1 MKKIAILIII
11 AMSCGILSQVKAQ
24 TAASKKIFTFSYDNA
39 GNRIKRVYTLA
50 TGCIANPA
58 NCRTK
63 PNDSLKQKALDSLFA
78 IAQDIEIKLPENPT
92 EKLIYDGS
100 VELKNIYPNPTKGN
114 FIIQFTN
121 LVLQGSL
128 LIVDIHGNK
137 LDEIAL
143 DGTEFQIDISLFPA
157 GEYILYIRTK
167 DGKTYNKKI
176 VKI

>member
-1 MKKIAILIII
+1 MRTILTFIVTVILTITSITAIA
-11 AMSCGILSQVKAQ
+11 GP
-24 TAASKKIFTFSYDNA
+24 SKTKLFTFSYDNA
-39 GNRIKRVYTLA
+39 GNRIKRTYALLDPCP
-50 TGCIANPA
+50 GNPDCLLRKAN
-58 NCRTK
+58 R
-63 PNDSLKQKALDSLFA
+63 DSVTVDSLFA
-78 IAQDIEIKLPENPT
+78 IAQNIEIELPKTPT
-92 EKLIYDGS
+92 EKLNYDGS